1 MSALRADADVAA
13 ALFRFAADDGEGGIP
28 LYVRQIVGSPE
39 GMKGSA
45 ENILYSE
52 IRKVPPN
59 WSKGFVTVF
68 EAEEARWT

>member
-52 IRKVPPN
+52 IRHRRYLPTGQ
-59 WSKGFVTVF
+59 KGL
-68 EAEEARWT
+68 

>member
-45 ENILYSE
+45 ENILD
-52 IRKVPPN
+52 RKSV
-59 WSKGFVTVF
+59 V
-68 EAEEARWT
+68 